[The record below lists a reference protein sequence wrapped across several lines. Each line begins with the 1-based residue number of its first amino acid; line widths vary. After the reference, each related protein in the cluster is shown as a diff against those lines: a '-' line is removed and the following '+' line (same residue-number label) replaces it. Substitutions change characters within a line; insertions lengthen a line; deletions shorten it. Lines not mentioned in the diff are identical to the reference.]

1 MDSGDASRCRIPD
14 SLRASARRATALAI
28 LIALG
33 SGPAGAQD
41 RPAPARAAPRP
52 APAAGAPADPVF
64 EAMRAGFEALPE
76 ADRKA
81 VQDALVWTGDFNA
94 VVSGAFGRRTFE
106 ALTAYGARTGGADP
120 LDPRGRAALLAAG
133 AAARN
138 AARFRVAVDPGTGA
152 VMGVPERLLA
162 KRTALPSGTRWQS
175 QDGRVTLESRAFPPG
190 AESLDALFEK
200 ATAPLPGRKVTYKLR
215 RPDTVVVTAE
225 TGPGLSYIR
234 YASGPEGVRGFLLG
248 YDRALAP
255 EVDRLVIAVANAFVP
270 FPDPAAAPAAQLPP
284 SPGPAPAT
292 RAAAHPAP
300 QPQAAP
306 LRPASLSPAPA
317 SGAGLAV
324 APGRVLTA
332 AAVLEGCAQ
341 PRIGAASALV
351 LAIDPAGLAL
361 LDVPGALAPLRP
373 ALRAEP
379 VGAEESVIAL
389 APGADGIQAAPGEAR
404 GGDVIA
410 ALQPGSGGAPVLDR
424 SGALVGLVAR
434 YPAAPRRVAGV
445 VPPARL
451 PVVPARAISAF
462 LAAQGIAAAAPHP
475 GGGPGAVAPAV
486 VGITCR

>member
-14 SLRASARRATALAI
+14 APRGRARRATALAI

-33 SGPAGAQD
+33 TGPVAGQD
-41 RPAPARAAPRP
+41 RPAPARVAPRP
-52 APAAGAPADPVF
+52 APAPGALADPAF

-106 ALTAYGARTGGADP
+106 ALNAYAARTGGADP
-120 LDPRGRAALLAAG
+120 LDSRGRAALLAAG

-138 AARFRVAVDPGTGA
+138 AARFRVAVDPGTGT
-152 VMGVPERLLA
+152 VMGVPERLLGR
-162 KRTALPSGTRWQS
+162 RTALPSGTRWQS

-190 AESLDALFEK
+190 SESLDALFEK

-270 FPDPAAAPAAQLPP
+270 FPDPAAAPAAQL
-284 SPGPAPAT
+284 SAGPVPAT
-292 RAAAHPAP
+292 RAAANPAP
-300 QPQAAP
+300 PPQAAAP
-306 LRPASLSPAPA
+306 LRPASLSSAPA

-332 AAVLEGCAQ
+332 SAVLEGCAQ
-341 PRIGAASALV
+341 PRVGATPVRV
-351 LAIDPAGLAL
+351 LATDPAGLAL
-361 LDVPGALAPLRP
+361 LDVPGTPAPLR
-373 ALRAEP
+373 AAIRIES

-389 APGADGIQAAPGEAR
+389 APGPDGVQAAPGEVR

-410 ALQPGSGGAPVLDR
+410 ALQPGSGGAPVLER
-424 SGALVGLVAR
+424 SGTLVGLVAR

-451 PVVPARAISAF
+451 PLVPARAIHAF
-462 LAAQGIAAAAPHP
+462 LSAQGVPPAPPQP
-475 GGGPGAVAPAV
+475 GAGPGAVAPAV

>member
-1 MDSGDASRCRIPD
+1 MDSGDASRCRIPGAP
-14 SLRASARRATALAI
+14 RGRARRASALAI

-33 SGPAGAQD
+33 TGPVAAQD

-52 APAAGAPADPVF
+52 AAVPGAPADPAF
-64 EAMRAGFEALPE
+64 EAMKAGFEALPE

-106 ALTAYGARTGGADP
+106 ALTAHAARTGGADP

-162 KRTALPSGTRWQS
+162 RRTALPSGTRWQS

-270 FPDPAAAPAAQLPP
+270 FPDTAAAPAAQLP
-284 SPGPAPAT
+284 SGPAPAT
-292 RAAAHPAP
+292 RGADPAP
-300 QPQAAP
+300 RPQAAAP
-306 LRPASLSPAPA
+306 LGPASLASAPA

-341 PRIGAASALV
+341 PRVGATAARV
-351 LAIDPAGLAL
+351 LATDPAGLAL
-361 LDVPGALAPLRP
+361 LDVPGAPAPLRP
-373 ALRAEP
+373 ALRSEP

-389 APGADGIQAAPGEAR
+389 APGADGVQAAPGDAR

-434 YPAAPRRVAGV
+434 YPATPRRVAGV

-451 PVVPARAISAF
+451 PVVPARAIAAF
-462 LAAQGIAAAAPHP
+462 LAAQGIAAAPPQP

-486 VGITCR
+486 FGITCR